1 MKFTEKEL
9 RTIEAVFD
17 SLSKLEY
24 AELNKFL
31 GSMTI
36 VEMMTLANKMRHAE
50 YCERHGI
57 AYEDM
62 TDEDFVDA
70 ALENVR
76 R

>member
-24 AELNKFL
+24 AKLNKFL

-36 VEMMTLANKMRHAE
+36 VEMMTLANKMRYAE

-62 TDEDFVDA
+62 TEEDFVDA

>member
-9 RTIEAVFD
+9 
-17 SLSKLEY
+17 
-24 AELNKFL
+24 NKFL
-31 GSMTI
+31 GSTTI
-36 VEMMTLANKMRHAE
+36 VEMMTLANKMRYAE

>member
-9 RTIEAVFD
+9 
-17 SLSKLEY
+17 
-24 AELNKFL
+24 NKFL
-31 GSMTI
+31 GSTTI
-36 VEMMTLANKMRHAE
+36 VEMMTLANKMRYAE
-50 YCERHGI
+50 YYERHGI